1 VRQKNLLRGE
11 GAGIATYHQVR
22 EHIDRIPGPDAPG
35 NMDFAGETS
44 SLQTGFSA
52 RYSESLAIR

>member
-44 SLQTGFSA
+44 SLQTGSSA
-52 RYSESLAIR
+52 R